1 MLLHTDKDFALLFA
15 GVMQMC
21 TDSSTA
27 TAAASAGPI
36 EEGQQQQQQPLL
48 PEIIV
53 IESGQVE
60 VQFPEDQLND
70 MRKWVARWNS
80 EVNHKSRKGFMIDGM
95 GRTSGN
101 GIDGTA
107 RPADAGLVFMI
118 LVK

>member
-1 MLLHTDKDFALLFA
+1 MLLHTDKDFALLF
-15 GVMQMC
+15 GVMQMR

-27 TAAASAGPI
+27 TAAAGAGPI
-36 EEGQQQQQQPLL
+36 EEGQQQQPLL

-70 MRKWVARWNS
+70 MRKWVVRWNS

-118 LVK
+118 LEK